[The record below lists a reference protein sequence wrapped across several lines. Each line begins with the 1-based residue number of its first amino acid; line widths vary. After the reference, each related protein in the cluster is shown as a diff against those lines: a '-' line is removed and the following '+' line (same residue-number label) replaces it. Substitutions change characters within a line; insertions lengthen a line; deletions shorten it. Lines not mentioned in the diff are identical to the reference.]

1 MMNDIGKNIFI
12 NIVEVGKP
20 PKKLKV
26 SEWADNYR
34 QLSSEA
40 SAESGKW
47 RTSRAEYQRGIMD
60 AFSDPDIHTV
70 VWMSSAQVGK
80 TEALLN
86 IIGYFVDQDP
96 SPMLLLQPTL
106 DMAQAFSKDRVSPM
120 TRDTKVLT
128 SKIKDSKSKDS
139 GNTILHKSFPGGH
152 ITMAGANSPASL
164 ASRPVRVVLCDE
176 VDRYPPSAG
185 SEGDPVNL
193 AFKRSTTFWNKKQML
208 TSTPTI
214 KGISRIEAAYEN
226 SDQRKFEV
234 PCFDCGKVQVLK
246 WANVTW
252 DDDQPETAK
261 YYCDHCGVGWDDSQ
275 RWRSVSLGKW
285 KATEKANG
293 IAGFWLNEIYSPWVK
308 LSDMAKSF
316 IEAKKSQH
324 TLKTFVNT
332 SLGETW
338 EDDQGEQI
346 EDNELLNRREDY
358 KILPKEAVVLTC
370 GVDTQDDRLEGE
382 VKAWGIGNES
392 WGVIPFRIEG
402 KPSQAQVWKDLDDI
416 INATYKRSDGVELR
430 VSCTCIDSG
439 GHFTDEVY
447 KYCKKREVKRVFA
460 IKGSNIAGKPIVSRP
475 TTSNKMKVKLFTVGT
490 DTAKELIFSRLQLEE
505 FGEGYMHFNKSFDEE
520 YFKMLTSEK
529 LVTTFKKGRPVR
541 VWKPTRPRNEALDYT
556 VYNYAALAILN
567 PNYKKIQE
575 NMLDSKEENKTTTK
589 PIRKNK
595 GGWLNGYR

>member
-1 MMNDIGKNIFI
+1 MIISQCVK
-12 NIVEVGKP
+12 VVKP
-20 PKKLKV
+20 PKKLTV
-26 SEWADNYR
+26 SEWSDEYR

-60 AFSDPDIHTV
+60 AFSDTSIHTV

-106 DMAQAFSKDRVSPM
+106 DMAQAFSKDRLAPM

-128 SKIKDSKSKDS
+128 HKIKDSKAKDS
-139 GNTILHKSFPGGH
+139 GNTILHKSFAGGH

-176 VDRYPPSAG
+176 VDRYPASAG
-185 SEGDPVNL
+185 AEGDPVNL
-193 AFKRSTTFWNKKQML
+193 AFKRSTTFWNKKRML

-214 KGISRIEAAYEN
+214 QGISRIEAAYED
-226 SDQRKFEV
+226 SDQRKFNV
-234 PCFDCGKVQVLK
+234 PCPECSKLQVLK
-246 WANVTW
+246 WSNVSWT
-252 DDDQPETAK
+252 DNKTETAK
-261 YYCDHCGVGWDDSQ
+261 YYCEHCGSGWDDST
-275 RWRSVSLGKW
+275 RWRAVSKGEW
-285 KATEKANG
+285 IAQAPANG
-293 IAGFWLNEIYSPWVK
+293 VAGFWLNEIYSPWVK
-308 LSDMAKSF
+308 LSDMAKAF

-338 EDDQGEQI
+338 EEDQGEEI
-346 EDNELLNRREDY
+346 EESTLMANREDY
-358 KILPKEAVVLTC
+358 ETLPNDVVVLTC

-382 VKAWGIGNES
+382 VKAWGDGNES
-392 WGVIPFRIEG
+392 WGVMPFRIEG
-402 KPSQAQVWKDLDDI
+402 KPSQKQVWEDLDNI
-416 INATYKRSDGVELR
+416 INATYKRADGVQLR
-430 VSCTCIDSG
+430 ISCTCIDSG

-447 KYCKKREVKRVFA
+447 KFCKKREIKRVFA
-460 IKGSNIAGKPIVSRP
+460 IKGSSIAGKPIVSRP
-475 TTSNKMKVKLFTVGT
+475 TTSNKLKVKLFTVGT

-505 FGEGYMHFNKSFDEE
+505 FGEGFMHFNKEFDEE

-529 LVTTFKKGRPVR
+529 IVTTFRKGRPVR
-541 VWKPTRPRNEALDYT
+541 IWKPTRPRNEALDYT
-556 VYNYAALAILN
+556 VYNLAALAILN
-567 PNYKKIQE
+567 PNYKKIKESIQPKKDEDQE
-575 NMLDSKEENKTTTK
+575 RTK
-589 PIRKNK
+589 QIQRPRKK
-595 GGWLNGYR
+595 GWANGWK

>member
-1 MMNDIGKNIFI
+1 MIIEDC
-12 NIVEVGKP
+12 VQVVKP
-20 PKKLKV
+20 PKKLTV
-26 SEWADNYR
+26 SEWSDEYR

-60 AFSDPDIHTV
+60 AFSDPKIHTV

-106 DMAQAFSKDRVSPM
+106 DMAQAFSKDRLAPM

-128 SKIKDSKSKDS
+128 HKIKDSKAKDS
-139 GNTILHKSFPGGH
+139 GNTILHKSFAGGH

-176 VDRYPPSAG
+176 VDRYPASAG
-185 SEGDPVNL
+185 AEGDPVNL
-193 AFKRSTTFWNKKQML
+193 AFKRSTTFWNKKRML

-214 KGISRIEAAYEN
+214 KGVSRIEAAYED

-234 PCFDCGKVQVLK
+234 PCPECNTYQVLK
-246 WANVTW
+246 WSNVSW
-252 DDDQPETAK
+252 DDGSFDTAK
-261 YYCDHCGVGWDDSQ
+261 YFCDSCGCGWDDSS
-275 RWRSVSLGKW
+275 RWRSVSKGRW
-285 KATEKANG
+285 VANAESNG
-293 IAGFWLNEIYSPWVK
+293 VAGFWLNELYSPWVK

-316 IEAKKSQH
+316 SEAKKSQH
-324 TLKTFVNT
+324 TLKTFINT

-338 EDDQGEQI
+338 EDDQGEKI
-346 EDNELLNRREDY
+346 EESFLMANREDY
-358 KILPKEAVVLTC
+358 TTLPKEALIITC

-382 VKAWGIGNES
+382 IKAWGDGNES
-392 WGVIPFRIEG
+392 WGVTPFRIEG
-402 KPSQAQVWKDLDDI
+402 KPSQKQVWDDLDNY
-416 INATYKRSDGVELR
+416 INATYTRADGVELR

-447 KYCKKREVKRVFA
+447 KYCKRREFKRVFA
-460 IKGSNIAGKPIVSRP
+460 VKGSSIAGKPIVSRP
-475 TTSNKMKVKLFTVGT
+475 TTSNKLKVKLFTVGT
-490 DTAKELIFSRLQLEE
+490 DTAKELIFSRLQLED
-505 FGEGYMHFNKSFDEE
+505 FGEGFMHFNKKYDEE

-529 LVTTFKKGRPVR
+529 IVTTFKRGRPVR
-541 VWKPTRPRNEALDYT
+541 IWKPTRPRNEALDYT
-556 VYNYAALAILN
+556 VYNLAALAILN
-567 PNYKKIQE
+567 PNYKKISE
-575 NMLDSKEENKTTTK
+575 NIKPTEKEKVQTVK
-589 PIRKNK
+589 KDIRPKK
-595 GGWLNGYR
+595 GGWANGWK